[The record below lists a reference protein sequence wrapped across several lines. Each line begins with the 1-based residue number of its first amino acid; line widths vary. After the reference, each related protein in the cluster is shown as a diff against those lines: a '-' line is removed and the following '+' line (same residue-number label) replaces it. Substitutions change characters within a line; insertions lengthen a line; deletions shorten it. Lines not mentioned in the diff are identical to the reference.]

1 MSNQDRGG
9 RRPPVLDGNGA
20 EARSPE
26 QAGHEAALREVSET
40 ILNIEAAIQR
50 PHRARSSLVAGRAEP
65 NLVHAMSQVI
75 EDLETAQRTLH
86 QRTYL
91 AADQQAMF

>member
-9 RRPPVLDGNGA
+9 RRPPVLDDNGA

-50 PHRARSSLVAGRAEP
+50 AQRARGSLVAGRAAP
-65 NLVHAMSQVI
+65 NLVHAMTQAI
-75 EDLETAQRTLH
+75 GDLETAQRNLH

-91 AADQQAMF
+91 AANQQAMF